1 MVIGKYIRLSQADQD
16 VMKKENKTESE
27 SIAHQRDLIQRYIN
41 SHADLKNC
49 GGREFYDDGY
59 SGTNF
64 KRPAFERLLE
74 QIKKGKIGCVIVKDF
89 SRFGR
94 DYIELG
100 DYLERIFPFL
110 GVRFIS
116 VNDGYDS
123 NDYKGTTGG
132 LDVVLK
138 NIVYDFYSKD
148 LSVKVITAKR
158 AKMKHGE
165 YIGGHVPYGLLRDP
179 GDKHKLVIDPEA
191 AAVVRE
197 IFGMAI
203 EGKKLID
210 IARYLNEKGTETPA
224 GYFRRKNPCKKKYRN
239 TSALECWNDHSIR
252 RILKQEMYY
261 GAVVQHKR
269 EGIGVGWKHSVA
281 VPKEE
286 QVIVEG
292 MHPGIVTKE
301 EFLQAQKIFRKR
313 GPAKRVVEKNYP
325 LWRKV
330 RCGACGRAMPL
341 KSGIVRGVDYRY
353 FYCQH
358 AASQPGAGG
367 CTKEYMREDVLNEAV
382 WDSVKGLLAAA
393 GSFKKKIG
401 RKKEE
406 MERNNAAMVKKLAD
420 LQKEKAKCEADRFTN
435 MDQFMAGN
443 MEKEVYQKRRAEFTR
458 EAERLDGL
466 IAELET
472 ELQER
477 ETVQD
482 ERTKEALETV
492 ERFSGAEGLDQ
503 KIVDALIETVLVYDP
518 GHVEI
523 RWKFSDEV
531 MKMMQNKGYGAGWSD
546 LTGFFIFLLLIR

>member
-16 VMKKENKTESE
+16 LMKKENKTESE
-27 SIAHQRDLIQRYIN
+27 SISHQRDLIQRYIN

-49 GGREFYDDGY
+49 EVREFYDDGY

-64 KRPAFERLLE
+64 KRPSFERLLE
-74 QIKKGKIGCVIVKDF
+74 QIKKGEIGCVIVKDF

-148 LSVKVITAKR
+148 LSVKVTTAKR
-158 AKMKHGE
+158 AKMKRGE

-179 GDKHKLVIDPEA
+179 ADKHKLVIDPEA
-191 AAVVRE
+191 AAVIRE
-197 IFGMAI
+197 IFDMAI
-203 EGKKLID
+203 EGKKLVE
-210 IARYLNEKGTETPA
+210 IARYLNEKGIETPA
-224 GYFRRKNPCKKKYRN
+224 RYFQRKNPKKNKFRN
-239 TSALECWNDHSIR
+239 TSAVNCWNDNSIR

-269 EGIGVGWKHSVA
+269 EGIGVGWKQSVG

-286 QVIVEG
+286 QIIVEG

-301 EFLQAQKIFRKR
+301 EFRKAQEIFHKR
-313 GPAKRVVEKNYP
+313 GPVKRVVDKGYP

-330 RCGACGRAMPL
+330 KCGNCGRAMPM
-341 KSGIVRGVDYRY
+341 KSGVVRGVDYRY

-358 AASQPGAGG
+358 ATVQIGEGG
-367 CTKEYMREDVLNEAV
+367 CTKEFMREDILNEIV
-382 WDSVKGLLAAA
+382 WDSAKGLLSAAA
-393 GSFKKKIG
+393 DARKRIVKKK
-401 RKKEE
+401 
-406 MERNNAAMVKKLAD
+406 AAAEKSSAGTVKKLAD
-420 LQKEKAKCEADRFTN
+420 LQKKKAKCESDRFTN

-443 MEKEVYQKRRAEFTR
+443 LDKEAYQKKRAELTKEV
-458 EAERLDGL
+458 ERLDGL
-466 IAELET
+466 IVGLEAK
-472 ELQER
+472 LR
-477 ETVQD
+477 EMEMIQD
-482 ERTKEALETV
+482 EGTKALMETA
-492 ERFSGAEGLDQ
+492 ERFSWAKELDQ
-503 KIVDALIETVLVYDP
+503 KMVDALIEKVLVYDP
-518 GHVEI
+518 EHVEI

-531 MKMMQNKGYGAGWSD
+531 MK
-546 LTGFFIFLLLIR
+546 LLKE